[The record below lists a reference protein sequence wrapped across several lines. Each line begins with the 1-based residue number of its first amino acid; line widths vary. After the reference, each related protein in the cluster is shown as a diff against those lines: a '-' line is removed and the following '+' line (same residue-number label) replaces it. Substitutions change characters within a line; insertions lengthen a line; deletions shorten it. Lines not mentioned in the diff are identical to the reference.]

1 MWYLSFSDL
10 LHTVWQSLGPS
21 MLLQMALFHS
31 FLLYMCTTSS
41 LSITLSMDTWV
52 ASMSWLLQIVLQW
65 ILGCHVSFQ
74 ITVFSRYMP
83 RSGIAGSYG
92 SSVSVS
98 RSVVSNSLWPRG
110 LYSLSGFSAHGILQ
124 ARILERV
131 AVGSSS
137 FSFLRNL
144 HTVLHNGYTNVH
156 SHQQCRR
163 APFSPYPLQ
172 HLLSADFLMIA
183 VLTGMRWCLITVL
196 ICVLCGPFFKTLK
209 ECISDLFNVLCS
221 DEL

>member
-1 MWYLSFSDL
+1 
-10 LHTVWQSLGPS
+10 

-31 FLLYMCTTSS
+31 FYQLNVFHCHLFFILSS
-41 LSITLSMDTWV
+41 IDGHFGGFH
-52 ASMSWLLQIVLQW
+52 VLATANSAAVST
-65 ILGCHVSFQ
+65 GVHVSFW
-74 ITVFSRYMP
+74 TMVFSRYMP

>member
-1 MWYLSFSDL
+1 MGCIDHGVAKSRTRLSDF
-10 LHTVWQSLGPS
+10 HFHPS
-21 MLLQMALFHS
+21 VVSMYDIFIHS
-31 FLLYMCTTSS
+31 SA
-41 LSITLSMDTWV
+41 DEH
-52 ASMSWLLQIVLQW
+52 
-65 ILGCHVSFQ
+65 LGCFHVLATANSAAVSTGVHVSFW
-74 ITVFSRYMP
+74 TMVFSRYMP

>member
-1 MWYLSFSDL
+1 MGCIDHGVTKSRTWLNDF
-10 LHTVWQSLGPS
+10 HFQPS
-21 MLLQMALFHS
+21 IVSMYDIFIHS
-31 FLLYMCTTSS
+31 SA
-41 LSITLSMDTWV
+41 DEH
-52 ASMSWLLQIVLQW
+52 
-65 ILGCHVSFQ
+65 LGCFHVLATANSAAVNTGVHISFW
-74 ITVFSRYMP
+74 TMFFSRYMP

-98 RSVVSNSLWPRG
+98 RSVMSDSLWPHG
-110 LYSLSGFSAHGILQ
+110 LYSPSGFSAHGILQ

-144 HTVLHNGYTNVH
+144 HTVLHKGYTNLH

-172 HLLSADFLMIA
+172 HLFADFLMIA
-183 VLTGMRWCLITVL
+183 VLTGVRWCLVTVL
-196 ICVLCGPFFKTLK
+196 ICVLYSPFFKTLK
-209 ECISDLFNVLCS
+209 ECISDLFNVLCC